1 MRKEAKNHIN
11 IFSLTITLPCDK
23 MNLFDISHITAEEA
37 KVFKSDF
44 WHVADY
50 FSQINET
57 NDYIPNK
64 TRLAHPEEMLK
75 LMKFLTGNE
84 KFDNIISVDKGGPA
98 TMFDAFEAA
107 ELVGGEPTVEYMAE
121 YDTLYEQYINECKN
135 HFGIN

>member
-1 MRKEAKNHIN
+1 
-11 IFSLTITLPCDK
+11 

-64 TRLAHPEEMLK
+64 TRLAHPEEMFK
-75 LMKFLTGNE
+75 LMKYLTGNE

-107 ELVGGEPTVEYMAE
+107 EKRGEARGKEIGETRLANLLKKLYSLGRADDVQRAINDKNYR
-121 YDTLYEQYINECKN
+121 DTLMKELAIQ
-135 HFGIN
+135 